1 MVLEWCNLKIFRGA
15 AMSLRNEPLDWHF
28 ESNEPYIPIYH
39 KGDLVGFF
47 KPEYAGEIIKFL
59 NEEEVLK
66 KALKMACTDLIKKL
80 GGDNRKVYYLM
91 EKYIKT
97 SERPKHGTRAIA
109 VLLQDRQKEL
119 DLSNQ
124 EFTKFCDTFK
134 LSPTELN
141 NIYAGEA
148 FDDSLLAPLSRILGM
163 AKEQLLKVRDGFEE
177 QSNT

>member
-1 MVLEWCNLKIFRGA
+1 
-15 AMSLRNEPLDWHF
+15 MSLRNEPLDWHF
-28 ESNEPYIPIYH
+28 ESNEPYVPVYH

-47 KPEYAGEIIKFL
+47 KPEYANEIIKFL

-80 GGDNRKVYYLM
+80 GGDTRKAYYLM

-97 SERPKHGTRAIA
+97 SERPKHGTKAIA
-109 VLLQDRQKEL
+109 VLLHDRQKEL

-163 AKEQLLKVRDGFEE
+163 AKEQLLKVRDGSEE
-177 QSNT
+177 LSNI

>member
-1 MVLEWCNLKIFRGA
+1 
-15 AMSLRNEPLDWHF
+15 MSLRNEPLDWQL
-28 ESNEPYIPIYH
+28 ETNNPYIPVYH
-39 KGDLVGFF
+39 QGNLVGFF
-47 KPEYAGEIIKFL
+47 KPEYASEIIKFL

-80 GGDNRKVYYLM
+80 GGDPRKVYYLM
-91 EKYIKT
+91 DKYIKT
-97 SERPKHGTRAIA
+97 SERPKHGIRAIA

-141 NIYAGEA
+141 NIYAGQA

-163 AKEQLLKVRDGFEE
+163 GKERLVEVRDASEQ